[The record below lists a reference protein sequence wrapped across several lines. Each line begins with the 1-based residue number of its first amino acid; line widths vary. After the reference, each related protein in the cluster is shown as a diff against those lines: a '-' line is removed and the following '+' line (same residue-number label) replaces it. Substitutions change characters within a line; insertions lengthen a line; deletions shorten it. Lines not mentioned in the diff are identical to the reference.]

1 MRTPAHGRDKDL
13 GIIQVLLDRLNS
25 LRLPRV
31 LHLKEQVDR
40 GETLS
45 SLDLDFLKHALD
57 EAEGAQRLAR
67 RHPEYQDIVDRT
79 AALYNEVA
87 TKGLENEKP
96 RPKPNPNYDDLH

>member
-1 MRTPAHGRDKDL
+1 MRSPTHGRDKDL

-31 LHLKEQVDR
+31 LDLKEQMDR
-40 GETLS
+40 GEPLS
-45 SLDLDFLKHALD
+45 SFDLEFLKRALD

-67 RHPEYQDIVDRT
+67 RHPEYQAIVDRT

-87 TKGLENEKP
+87 TKGLENE
-96 RPKPNPNYDDLH
+96 RNAHPKPNRDDLH